1 MPAPPAASAREA
13 VGAMAQDSAPPAPH
27 SDNSHGDK
35 MAARRPAVVPQAR
48 RALAAAPAPQ

>member
-1 MPAPPAASAREA
+1 MSAPPAASAQEA

-27 SDNSHGDK
+27 SDNSNGDK